1 MIYII
6 NNKSANLLEIMT
18 KLKKRNYFNLK
29 NKYVNNNFQINSIF
43 FVMKFMYSN
52 VNLTI

>member
-6 NNKSANLLEIMT
+6 NNKKANLLEIMSI
-18 KLKKRNYFNLK
+18 LKKRNYFNLK
-29 NKYVNNNFQINSIF
+29 MFCINNNIQINSIF